1 MWSLIR
7 VNFMLFLVNSGT
19 DARVGPIATKL
30 WPKEMARSKIV
41 FLLKINLNDIL
52 VNQEQKQFLIQSN
65 SWATLY
71 TVGKVI
77 TWKFLTDACVTLPW
91 KLRTYDCVSS
101 FQTGVLLWSSRM
113 PSIDL
118 ALYLSIRPSCEELA
132 LKAIR
137 WPSEVMPGSTT
148 VILRGPLNP
157 RTLVSYI
164 TPTSSWRWLE
174 RSCKVREN

>member
-1 MWSLIR
+1 MSHAFYYNWVSIIWSPLRIIGQTENHR
-7 VNFMLFLVNSGT
+7 W
-19 DARVGPIATKL
+19 KL
-30 WPKEMARSKIV
+30 LSLQGV
-41 FLLKINLNDIL
+41 SLKFKKGLWT
-52 VNQEQKQFLIQSN
+52 S
-65 SWATLY
+65 S
-71 TVGKVI
+71 

-113 PSIDL
+113 PSMDL
-118 ALYLSIRPSCEELA
+118 ALYLSIRPSWEELA

-157 RTLVSYI
+157 RTFVSYI

-174 RSCKVREN
+174 RSCKAKEN